1 MSDYTS
7 LINSAPLVMVEF
19 YATWCPHCQEMMPVV
34 AQIRELV
41 GDSAQIY
48 QLDIDKN
55 EDAADAEGIEAT
67 PTFIIYRD
75 GRQVWRYAGEMDGNV
90 LLQKLQG
97 FMS

>member
-97 FMS
+97 FMN

>member
-48 QLDIDKN
+48 QLDIDKD

-97 FMS
+97 FMN